1 MTQFRKGGWLV
12 FLATLALSATPAWAA
27 EDKFTGGAEV
37 GFNITTVGLGG
48 ANTAGIHASPK
59 AGLIIG
65 AFAKYTFTDVLALQ
79 PEFVYSQKHLKI
91 YDGTNPNNFQA
102 NENLDVFE
110 IPVLL
115 RVNAIRPS
123 ASAPGL
129 YLVMGPAFS
138 YKLRAHETK
147 RIENGKSQPDNNNN
161 SDFNKA
167 GYSIIGGAGIT
178 KGKWDVEGRYQAGI
192 RSLLNNGPND
202 DSTAREHTFTMLL
215 RWRFK

>member
-1 MTQFRKGGWLV
+1 MMQFRKGGWLV
-12 FLATLALSATPAWAA
+12 CLATLALSATTAWAA

-48 ANTAGIHASPK
+48 NNTAGIHASPR

-65 AFAKYTFTDVLALQ
+65 AFAQYAFTDVISLQ
-79 PEFVYSQKHLKI
+79 SEFVYSQKRLKI
-91 YDGTNPNNFQA
+91 YDGANPNNFQA

-110 IPVLL
+110 IPLL
-115 RVNAIRPS
+115 VRVNAIKPKT
-123 ASAPGL
+123 APGF
-129 YLVMGPAFS
+129 YLVMGPGFG
-138 YKLRAHETK
+138 YRLRAHETK
-147 RIENGKSQPDNNNN
+147 RIEGGKAQPDNNNN
-161 SDFNKA
+161 SEFNKA
-167 GYSIIGGAGIT
+167 SYSIIGGAGIT

-202 DSTAREHTFTMLL
+202 DSTAHEHTFTMLL